1 MRRDV
6 GIPVAIVAVAIV
18 VLLVPV
24 ACAPQ
29 SLDLP
34 FETIVKEAGGGSNSI
49 RIERALLRV
58 AANAEE
64 MAELKA
70 LTDQLGHGAGT
81 EIEWSFNERLDEV
94 DFSTHLV
101 IAAFQGRGNTGGY
114 RIEIVSVK
122 QRRYQVSVIAD
133 FVTPTPGKPVTLQV
147 TSPYHVIQVKKAD
160 LTHKGRLTFV
170 LTNTSGRVVAN
181 AVREVQ

>member
-6 GIPVAIVAVAIV
+6 GILVAIVVVGAV

-29 SLDLP
+29 SLDLS
-34 FETIVKEAGGGSNSI
+34 FETIVKEVGGGSNSI
-49 RIERALLRV
+49 QVEQPLLRV

-70 LTDQLGHGAGT
+70 LTDQLGHGTGT
-81 EIEWSFNERLDEV
+81 DIEWSFDARLDEV

-101 IAAFQGRGNTGGY
+101 IAAFQGRKNTGGY
-114 RIEIVSVK
+114 KIEIISVR
-122 QRRYQVSVIAD
+122 QSGNQVYVIAD
-133 FVTPTPGKPVTLQV
+133 FVTPTPRKPVTLLV
-147 TSPYHVIQVKKAD
+147 TSPYHVIKVKQAD
-160 LTHKGRLTFV
+160 LARKGRITFI
-170 LTNTSGRVVAN
+170 LMNTSGRVVAK